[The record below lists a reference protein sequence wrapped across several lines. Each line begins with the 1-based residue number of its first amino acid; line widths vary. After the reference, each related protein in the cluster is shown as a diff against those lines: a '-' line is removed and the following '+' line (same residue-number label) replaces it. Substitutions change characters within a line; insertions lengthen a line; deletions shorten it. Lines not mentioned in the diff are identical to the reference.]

1 MKKVSGQRI
10 KHIGLQN
17 SRFFFFFSKSVKK
30 SLKRMNPFASLKSEL
45 IV

>member
-17 SRFFFFFSKSVKK
+17 SRFFFFSKSVKK